1 MSENVLMYA
10 GDLDEEIEE
19 IKKVADQSES
29 AEQVRSFSEDC
40 GNLFTILC
48 C

>member
-1 MSENVLMYA
+1 MSEAVLMYA

-19 IKKVADQSES
+19 IKRIVAQNDVI
-29 AEQVRSFSEDC
+29 EQINTFSEVC
-40 GNLFTILC
+40 GAFLTIYC